1 MSQAII
7 SNYQDLIPLEFE
19 NYFCY
24 AAMWA
29 FGGTLV
35 EEHRPYFSQWWK
47 EQWNDFVMLPGDEE
61 VRFKRFTYK
70 VFVHSPESF
79 HPFQKIGGRN
89 FLYALSLKI
98 SLIVFFNI
106 SERLIKQTDTISVCQ
121 DRGRC
126 LWLSKTL
133 FH

>member
-1 MSQAII
+1 MTFFSGFKTGKTLVDKCIIYKSDCRSSVVFQAII
-7 SNYQDLIPLEFE
+7 SNYQDLMPPEFE

-61 VRFKRFTYK
+61 VD
-70 VFVHSPESF
+70 
-79 HPFQKIGGRN
+79 N
-89 FLYALSLKI
+89 
-98 SLIVFFNI
+98 
-106 SERLIKQTDTISVCQ
+106 
-121 DRGRC
+121 
-126 LWLSKTL
+126 WL
-133 FH
+133 

>member
-7 SNYQDLIPLEFE
+7 SNYQDLMPPEFE
-19 NYFCY
+19 NYFYY

-35 EEHRPYFSQWWK
+35 EEHRQYFSQWWR

-70 VFVHSPESF
+70 VFL
-79 HPFQKIGGRN
+79 Q
-89 FLYALSLKI
+89 
-98 SLIVFFNI
+98 
-106 SERLIKQTDTISVCQ
+106 
-121 DRGRC
+121 
-126 LWLSKTL
+126 
-133 FH
+133 